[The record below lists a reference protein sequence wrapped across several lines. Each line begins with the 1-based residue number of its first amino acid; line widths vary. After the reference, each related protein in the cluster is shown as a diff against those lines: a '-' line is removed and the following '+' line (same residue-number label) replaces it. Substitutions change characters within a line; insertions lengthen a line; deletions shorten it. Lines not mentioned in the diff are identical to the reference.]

1 MTEGYHLN
9 TALLDPLKSL
19 LSLALVLP
27 VLLFAQQ
34 AVAAV
39 SSADVPALV
48 RALEQDPLAP
58 DARQVR
64 AELLQWATDTQDV
77 SITVCAVLGPIPGN
91 GVPNGPELLA
101 QAMFANGAFKL
112 EHPGQREDEVAA
124 QLAGIAS
131 LLRAYEK
138 LLAADPGA
146 RIPEFDTW
154 LLQRE
159 DGTLA
164 EQRTPSII
172 EKCLGSGSGNPPT
185 SD

>member
-1 MTEGYHLN
+1 MTIPME
-9 TALLDPLKSL
+9 KSL

-27 VLLFAQQ
+27 GLLFANVG
-34 AVAAV
+34 AAAV
-39 SSADVPALV
+39 SSDEVPALV

-64 AELLQWATDTQDV
+64 AELIRWATDTQDV
-77 SITVCAVLGPIPGN
+77 TITVCAVLGPIPDA
-91 GVPNGPELLA
+91 GVPNGPELMA

-112 EHPGQREDEVAA
+112 EYPEQRDDEVAA

-154 LLQRE
+154 LQQRE

-164 EQRTPSII
+164 EQRTPSIT
-172 EKCLGSGSGNPPT
+172 EKCLGSGS
-185 SD
+185 DDEARAD

>member
-1 MTEGYHLN
+1 MTIPME
-9 TALLDPLKSL
+9 KSL

-27 VLLFAQQ
+27 GLLFANVG
-34 AVAAV
+34 AAAV
-39 SSADVPALV
+39 SSDEVPALV

-64 AELLQWATDTQDV
+64 AELIRWATDTQDV
-77 SITVCAVLGPIPGN
+77 TITVCAVLGPIPDA
-91 GVPNGPELLA
+91 GV
-101 QAMFANGAFKL
+101 ANGAFKL
-112 EHPGQREDEVAA
+112 EDPEQRDDEVAA

-154 LLQRE
+154 LQQRE

-164 EQRTPSII
+164 EQRTPSIT
-172 EKCLGSGSGNPPT
+172 EKCLGSGS
-185 SD
+185 DDEARAD